1 MTTNDA
7 TVVAVV
13 SWNARELLAKCL
25 RSLQRDTDEGL
36 VEVWVI
42 DNASTDGSP
51 DLVRRDFPWVSLIQ
65 TEQDLG
71 FGAAVNVIARRTKSE
86 WFVQS
91 NEDVE
96 VLPGA
101 IRRLIEAG
109 EQHPDAALVAPR
121 LLNLDGSTQ
130 QSIGQFPSLMQTA
143 VANFGL
149 HRASARIAKR
159 IMPEPQQEDIQTGT
173 VDWAIGAFL
182 LVRRAAFESV
192 GGFDEEHWLLQ
203 EDLDLAWR
211 LSRAG
216 WKTWYVADAEVRHVG
231 TGALRNSGTERERTE
246 YVVRTYR
253 AWLLRRRGVGTAIG
267 YLALNIVGAFLR
279 LAALEPLAL
288 VSPRRWR
295 RRRENVRIWLLA
307 NVRALFIRR

>member
-25 RSLQRDTDEGL
+25 RSLQRDADEGL
-36 VEVWVI
+36 VEVWVV

-51 DLVRRDFPWVSLIQ
+51 ELVRRDFPWVNLIQ
-65 TEQDLG
+65 SERDLW
-71 FGAAVNVIARRTKSE
+71 FCAAVNVVARRTKSE
-86 WFVQS
+86 WLVQS

-96 VLPGA
+96 VSPGA

-121 LLNLDGSTQ
+121 LLNPDGSTQ
-130 QSIGQFPSLMQTA
+130 QSIGKFPSLMQTA

-159 IMPEPQQEDIQTGT
+159 FMLEPQEEDIQTGT
-173 VDWAIGAFL
+173 VDYAIGAFL

-192 GGFDEEHWLLQ
+192 GGCDERHSLFQ
-203 EDLDLAWR
+203 DDLDLAWR

-231 TGALRNSGTERERTE
+231 MGGLRNSATERERAE
-246 YVVRTYR
+246 YVMRTFR
-253 AWLLRRRGVGTAIG
+253 AWLLRRRGVGAAIG
-267 YLALNIVGAFLR
+267 YFALNIVGAFLR
-279 LAALEPLAL
+279 LAILEPLAL
-288 VSPRRWR
+288 VGPRRWR
-295 RRRENVRIWLLA
+295 SRRDKVRVWLLINA
-307 NVRALFIRR
+307 RAFFVRR

>member
-1 MTTNDA
+1 MTTGA
-7 TVVAVV
+7 AAVVAVV
-13 SWNARELLAKCL
+13 SWNARDLLARCL
-25 RSLQRDTDEGL
+25 RSLQRDNDEGL

-51 DLVRRDFPWVSLIQ
+51 ELVRDDFPWVNLIQ
-65 TEQDLG
+65 SERDLG
-71 FGAAVNVIARRTKSE
+71 FCAAVNVVARRTKSE
-86 WFVQS
+86 WLVQS

-109 EQHPDAALVAPR
+109 EQHPDAGLVAPR
-121 LLNLDGSTQ
+121 LLNPDGSTQ
-130 QSIGQFPSLMQTA
+130 HSLARFPSLMQDA

-159 IMPEPQQEDIQTGT
+159 FMLDPQEDVETGA
-173 VDWAIGAFL
+173 VDFAIGAFL

-192 GGFDEEHWLLQ
+192 GGFDERHWLFQ
-203 EDLDLAWR
+203 DDLDLAWR

-231 TGALRNSGTERERTE
+231 TGALRNSATDRERTE
-246 YVVRTYR
+246 YVLRTRR
-253 AWLLRRRGVGTAIG
+253 AWLLRRKGVAATIG
-267 YLALNIVGAFLR
+267 YLALNIVGAFIR
-279 LAALEPLAL
+279 LPAVEALA
-288 VSPRRWR
+288 VVAPRRWR
-295 RRRENVRIWLLA
+295 RRRDNVRIWLLA
-307 NVRALFIRR
+307 NARALFIRH